1 MIQGIDHIVIGV
13 ADLEQAKAEYTAQ
26 GFTVVTGGRHL
37 TGTHNALISFADG
50 SYIEL
55 IAFYEENRNH
65 KWWDLLQMGGGLID
79 FCLQT
84 DNIAA
89 DRAAFVAAGMA
100 MSELQPSGRLRP
112 DGYHL
117 KWSSAMPSDELRGR
131 VPFLIVDETPR
142 AERVPALTDHA
153 NRVQGIGMLTAVCHP
168 HHLPTLQQWYSHAL
182 GQPIAQLNSGIR
194 VPLGHHA
201 IQFVTKGDA
210 AMLARLAQRGS
221 CLWSAA
227 LVEEG
232 EETAVT
238 LY

>member
-1 MIQGIDHIVIGV
+1 MIQGIDHLVVGV
-13 ADLEQAKAEYTAQ
+13 GDLEQAKAAYTAQ

-37 TGTHNALISFADG
+37 TGTHNALVSFADG

-55 IAFYEENRNH
+55 IAFYEENRQH

-84 DNIAA
+84 DDIAA

-100 MSELQPSGRLRP
+100 MSELQPSGRVRP

-117 KWSSAMPSDELRGR
+117 KWASAMPSDVLRGR

-142 AERVPALTDHA
+142 GERVPTLTDHG
-153 NRVQGIGMLTAVCHP
+153 NGVRGVGLLTAVCHP
-168 HHLPTLQQWYSHAL
+168 HHLPALQQGYEQAL
-182 GQPIAQLNSGIR
+182 GRP
-194 VPLGHHA
+194 VTPLPQGLQVQVGRHTV
-201 IQFVTKGDA
+201 QFVLADSE
-210 AMLARLAQRGS
+210 AMQARLAQRGP

-227 LVEEG
+227 LVG
-232 EETAVT
+232 AGGETAVVIH
-238 LY
+238 

>member
-1 MIQGIDHIVIGV
+1 MIQGIDHIVVGV
-13 ADLEQAKAEYTAQ
+13 ADLEQAKADYTAQ

-84 DNIAA
+84 DDIAA
-89 DRAAFVAAGMA
+89 DRATFVAAGMT

-117 KWSSAMPSDELRGR
+117 KWASAIPSDALRGR

-142 AERVPALTDHA
+142 AERVPSPTPHA
-153 NRVQGIGMLTAVCHP
+153 NGVMGIGMVTAVCHP
-168 HHLPTLQQWYSHAL
+168 HDLAPLQQWYEQAL
-182 GQPIAQLNSGIR
+182 GRPVTQLDTGIQ
-194 VPLGHHA
+194 VPLGRHA
-201 IQFVTKGDA
+201 IQFVTSGAA
-210 AMLARLAQRGS
+210 AMQARLAQRGA

-227 LVEEG
+227 LVTEAG
-232 EETAVT
+232 KTAVMIH
-238 LY
+238 